1 MLKVFAKPKKAT
13 FLFCLLFFM
22 VSFCQASGGA
32 QTQDNAFVHRAPDGG
47 EPADNPQRSPIPDV
61 VKDIWDPAR
70 YIAIDEIEPGM
81 DAYCLTCYKGTEV
94 EKFGLKVLDVVRDVS
109 AGRDMILVEGTDERF
124 IHTGPVGGCSGS
136 PVYIEGRL
144 AGALA
149 YGWLYSKDPLYGAT
163 PIAEM
168 LRVGRLGGFEQSQ
181 EETGFVFDFSRPI
194 DFAEIDRQIKG
205 YKRMVSERKGRGLY
219 SYNLHTLAPLPCP
232 LVTCGLP
239 AQVAEQL
246 DASVSPFGFMVVSG
260 VGSQNL
266 LLESQN
272 AEDEPERPGLVSGAS
287 LAVPVV
293 TGDIMMAVVGT
304 ATEVVGEKVYG
315 YGHGFLGYGQIDLP
329 IATAQVHTVVSSIVR
344 SFKFSRALDIVG
356 ALRRDESTGVY
367 GQIGAEARM
376 IPLTIKV
383 DRYNDSERRVYNC
396 RLCDNRVLTP
406 DVLGS
411 AVAGACL
418 QFGQFPPEHTVR
430 YKATI
435 EVEGG
440 ESIVSENVST
450 GSGPA
455 ELLMES
461 VGSVTLLMNNPF
473 AKVDIKSVDFEVGIT
488 EKNIFSHI
496 WSVDLSD
503 SVVKPGQTVDIS
515 VILESVRAEKKRYNW
530 SLRVPDDLGAGKYE
544 LIVTGWRGYLDF
556 LKEAVP
562 YRFVA
567 QSVPSLIESIN
578 DVLAIKRDKLYFL
591 LVLPAGGVAVERE
604 ELPDLPATKVLV
616 LQDAKR
622 TLKIRPFQHWLE
634 NIVETGTVVIDKK
647 IMRITVEK

>member
-1 MLKVFAKPKKAT
+1 MLKVFAKLKKAG
-13 FLFCLLFFM
+13 LLLSLLFFM
-22 VSFCQASGGA
+22 VSFCQAS
-32 QTQDNAFVHRAPDGG
+32 
-47 EPADNPQRSPIPDV
+47 DNPQRSPIPDV

-109 AGRDMILVEGTDERF
+109 PGKDMILVEGTDERF

-168 LRVGRLGGFEQSQ
+168 LKVGRLGGSEQSQ

-194 DFAEIDRQIKG
+194 DFAEIDRQIKE
-205 YKRMVSERKGRGLY
+205 YKRMLSERKGRGLY
-219 SYNLHTLAPLPCP
+219 SYNLHTLAPLPFP
-232 LVTCGLP
+232 LVTSGLP
-239 AQVAEQL
+239 AQAAEQL

-266 LLESQN
+266 SLESQN
-272 AEDEPERPGLVSGAS
+272 AEDESEGPGLVPGAS
-287 LAVPVV
+287 LTVPVV
-293 TGDIMMAVVGT
+293 TGDITMAVVGT

-329 IATAQVHTVVSSIVR
+329 IATGQVHTVVSNIVR
-344 SFKFSRALDIVG
+344 SFKFARALKIVG
-356 ALRRDESTGVY
+356 ALRRDESTGIY

-383 DRYNDSERRVYNC
+383 DRYNDSESRVYNC

-411 AVAGACL
+411 VVYGASL
-418 QFGQFPPEHTVR
+418 QLGRLPPDHTVR

-435 EVEGG
+435 EVEGA
-440 ESIVSENVST
+440 ESIVFENIST

-515 VILESVRAEKKRYNW
+515 VILESVRTEKKKYNW
-530 SLRVPDDLGAGKYE
+530 SLRIPDDLGAGKYE

-556 LKEAVP
+556 LKKAVP

-591 LVLPAGGVAVERE
+591 LVLPAGGVALERE

-622 TLKIRPFQHWLE
+622 TLKIQPYQHWLE
-634 NIVETGTVVIDKK
+634 KTVETGTIVIDKK
-647 IMRITVEK
+647 TMRITVEK

>member
-1 MLKVFAKPKKAT
+1 
-13 FLFCLLFFM
+13 
-22 VSFCQASGGA
+22 
-32 QTQDNAFVHRAPDGG
+32 
-47 EPADNPQRSPIPDV
+47 
-61 VKDIWDPAR
+61 
-70 YIAIDEIEPGM
+70 M